1 MIKVDGD
8 EIPITGY
15 YSYLCH
21 VDERHPECFVPMQS
35 NRMLFKKGET
45 APKLGSCEHRI
56 AWEFEEKY
64 K

>member
-21 VDERHPECFVPMQS
+21 VGERHPKCFVPMQS
-35 NRMLFKKGET
+35 NRIFFKKRET
-45 APKLGSCEHRI
+45 APKPYSMGI
-56 AWEFEEKY
+56 
-64 K
+64 